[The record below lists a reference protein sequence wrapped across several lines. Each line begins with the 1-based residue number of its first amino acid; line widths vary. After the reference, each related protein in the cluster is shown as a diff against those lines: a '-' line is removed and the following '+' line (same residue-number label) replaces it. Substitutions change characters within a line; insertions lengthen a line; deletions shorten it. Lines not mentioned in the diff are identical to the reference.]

1 MIARLNFLFSMSPTA
16 SGVVAFVGALTAL
29 FAASIGFFQYDIKKV
44 LAYSTV
50 SQLGFMFIGVGVG
63 AYWAGIF
70 HVMTHAF
77 FKACL
82 FLTAGSV
89 IHGMH
94 AVEHDADRAQDMRI
108 MGGLKRVMPL
118 TRWSYFVACLAITA
132 APIPLFAGFWSKDE
146 ILWKAFNTMNTG
158 WAPGPMI
165 YVMGLVAALGT
176 SFYMWRSYYLTFEG
190 EPVIKTTPEKVH
202 ESPPMM
208 TYVLL
213 TLAFLSTVGGVLFGA
228 STHLLGG
235 HGEPLLEAWLHPVT
249 RHAQVMFQDRSLAIE
264 YVFMVGS
271 VAGAVLMWMLARKRY
286 GAARPA
292 NWEEIEQ
299 KLPGFKLLNNKYY
312 VDEIYEGSIIRGV
325 LALRLVLR
333 DMDKWVVDGIV
344 NMAGWVTRL
353 VAVTNGLIDKYFV
366 DGAVN
371 WVARIVLDVGSDLR
385 RIQTGRIQNYAYA
398 LAAGGALI
406 AFVQYVFFAR

>member
-1 MIARLNFLFSMSPTA
+1 
-16 SGVVAFVGALTAL
+16 
-29 FAASIGFFQYDIKKV
+29 
-44 LAYSTV
+44 
-50 SQLGFMFIGVGVG
+50 MFIGVGVG

-82 FLTAGSV
+82 FLGSGSV

-108 MGGLKRVMPL
+108 MGGLAKVMPL
-118 TRWSYFVACLAITA
+118 TRKTYFAACLAITA

-165 YVMGLVAALGT
+165 YIMGLVAALGT

-190 EPVIKTTPEKVH
+190 EPATKSIPQKVH

-208 TYVLL
+208 TYVLVV
-213 TLAFLSTVGGVLFGA
+213 LAFLSTFGGVVFGL
-228 STHLLGG
+228 SSHFWGG
-235 HGEPLLEAWLHPVT
+235 HGEPLLEEWLHPVLQ
-249 RHAQVMFQDRSLAIE
+249 HAQVVFHDRGLAIE
-264 YVFMVGS
+264 YLFMAGS
-271 VAGAVLMWMLARKRY
+271 VAGAIIMWSLARKRY
-286 GAARPA
+286 GASRPA

-299 KLPGFKLLNNKYY
+299 KLPGFTLLNNKYY
-312 VDEIYEGSIIRGV
+312 VDEIYDRYVIQQV
-325 LALRLVLR
+325 LSLRLVLGN
-333 DMDKWVVDGIV
+333 MDKWVVDGLV
-344 NMAGWVTRL
+344 NLFGAITRG
-353 VAVTNGLIDKYFV
+353 VAIANGFIDKYFV

-371 WVARIVLDVGSDLR
+371 WVARIVLDVGGDLR
-385 RIQTGRIQNYAYA
+385 RIQTGRIQNYAYV